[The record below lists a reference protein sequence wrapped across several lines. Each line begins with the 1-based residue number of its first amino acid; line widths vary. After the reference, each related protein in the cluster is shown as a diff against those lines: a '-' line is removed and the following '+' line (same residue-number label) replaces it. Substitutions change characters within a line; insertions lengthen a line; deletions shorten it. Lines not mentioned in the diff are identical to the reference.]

1 MTLNIHGDLK
11 RGFQVSLIINRRLIA
26 FLVALAAGI
35 VIAAQIGKMP
45 SALPVLRN
53 SFDLSLVQAGWLS
66 ASINGA
72 AAVLGLVSGLLAAKT
87 GVGNTLL
94 LGLFAAV
101 VGTVLGA
108 LSTTGEMLLGTR
120 LLEGVGFVLIAVSAP
135 SIIAAAATPEWRRR
149 ALAIWGC
156 YMPIGVAGMIVL
168 TPMLIATGGWQTVWW
183 VNGGLLVC
191 VLVIAWSMKSA
202 FPKTQ
207 PSPAGKQSL
216 LSQLRQST
224 QLTGHWVMGG
234 AFAIY
239 SSQWFMIGTWLP
251 SFAVSYM
258 EFSLNQAALL
268 TGLVM
273 LANALGN
280 LAAPYLA
287 SVGFTRWQ
295 VIAAGQVLISGFGF
309 VVFSSDIQPELRMF
323 AAIAASIAGGT
334 IPGTVMAGIP
344 VHARDA
350 SEVAF
355 GNGIVVQCINVGIL
369 LGPPAIAAVVAE
381 FGGWDTGR
389 WVFPFVGCFGVV
401 LAFVLRRLELVKFG
415 APPDTK
421 AAS

>member
-1 MTLNIHGDLK
+1 M
-11 RGFQVSLIINRRLIA
+11 SLILSKRLIA
-26 FLVALAAGI
+26 FLIALVAGI
-35 VIAAQIGKMP
+35 AIAAQIGKMP
-45 SALPVLRN
+45 SALPILRA

-66 ASINGA
+66 ASINA
-72 AAVLGLVSGLLAAKT
+72 AAAILGLVSGFLAAKT
-87 GVGNTLL
+87 GAGNTLL
-94 LGLFAAV
+94 LGLFTAFL
-101 VGTVLGA
+101 GTVLGG

-135 SIIAAAATPEWRRR
+135 SIIASTATPEWRRR

-183 VNGGLLVC
+183 VNGGLLFFVF
-191 VLVIAWSMKSA
+191 VIAWRMKSA
-202 FPKTQ
+202 FPKKQ
-207 PSPAGKQSL
+207 IFPFSKQSL
-216 LSQLRQST
+216 ANQLRHST
-224 QLTGHWVMGG
+224 RLTGHWVMGG

-239 SSQWFMIGTWLP
+239 ASQWFMIGTWLP
-251 SFAVSYM
+251 SFAVTYL
-258 EFSLNQAALL
+258 ELSLGQAALL
-268 TGLVM
+268 TGAVM
-273 LANALGN
+273 LANVLGN

-295 VIAAGQVLISGFGF
+295 IIASGQVLISGFGF
-309 VVFSSDIQPELRMF
+309 MVFSLNIPPELRMF

>member
-1 MTLNIHGDLK
+1 VTLASNGKLTA
-11 RGFQVSLIINRRLIA
+11 FII
-26 FLVALAAGI
+26 ALLAGI

-45 SALPVLRN
+45 SALPVLRD

-87 GVGNTLL
+87 GAGNTLL

-101 VGTVLGA
+101 VGTLLGA
-108 LSTTGEMLLGTR
+108 LSTSGEMLLGTR

-135 SIIAAAATPEWRRR
+135 SIIAATATPEWRRR
-149 ALAIWGC
+149 ALAVWGC
-156 YMPIGVAGMIVL
+156 YMPVGVAGMIVL
-168 TPMLIATGGWQTVWW
+168 TPVLIAKGGWQTVWW
-183 VNGGLLVC
+183 VNGGLLIF
-191 VLVIAWSMKSA
+191 VLALASSMRSV
-202 FPKTQ
+202 FPKKQ
-207 PSPAGKQSL
+207 PSPVGKQSL
-216 LSQLRQST
+216 LRQLQQST

-251 SFAVSYM
+251 SFAVTYM
-258 EFSLNQAALL
+258 EFSLTEAALL

-273 LANALGN
+273 LANAVGN

-309 VVFSSDIQPELRMF
+309 VVFSSDIQPELRTF
-323 AAIAASIAGGT
+323 AAIAASIAGGI

-350 SEVAF
+350 SEVSL

-369 LGPPAIAAVVAE
+369 IGPPAIAAVVAG
-381 FGGWDTGR
+381 FGGWDAGR
-389 WVFPFVGCFGVV
+389 WIFPFVGCFGVA
-401 LAFVLRRLELVKFG
+401 LAFVLRRLETIKFG
-415 APPDTK
+415 ALRDEETV
-421 AAS
+421 S